1 MFEKQ
6 TNNNIIEIREEIN
19 DFDLNSFDF
28 EDEKSFLN
36 ISNMKYF
43 EENEDFN
50 YKSINE
56 YNKEKI
62 NNIFEKEHDTNF
74 MEYIEN
80 LDNLNIEYNKKYY

>member
-1 MFEKQ
+1 MFENQ

-36 ISNMKYF
+36 DSNMKYF

-62 NNIFEKEHDTNF
+62 DINMKNI
-74 MEYIEN
+74 
-80 LDNLNIEYNKKYY
+80 